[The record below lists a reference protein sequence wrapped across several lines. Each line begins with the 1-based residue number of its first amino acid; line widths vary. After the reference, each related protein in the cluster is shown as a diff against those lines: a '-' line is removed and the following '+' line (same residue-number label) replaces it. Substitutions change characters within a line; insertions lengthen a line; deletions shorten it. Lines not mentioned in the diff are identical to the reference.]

1 MPSVPA
7 DIHTQKPLVRCTRIS
22 YSALLYL
29 SCSSLAGQS
38 LEGTTS
44 PGERAVLCLFLM
56 SLPALRHE
64 RHQAEGAGE
73 AVPHQ
78 AHSNKVPWAAPDPL
92 SHPSQKSVFNQ
103 GNSHHIQNSRSNFRE
118 DLQAA

>member
-1 MPSVPA
+1 
-7 DIHTQKPLVRCTRIS
+7 
-22 YSALLYL
+22 
-29 SCSSLAGQS
+29 
-38 LEGTTS
+38 
-44 PGERAVLCLFLM
+44 M

-118 DLQAA
+118 DLQAV